1 MDGEGINM
9 EVNLNIKDRITLIS
23 ILPSTG
29 KITDLVEVMDLV
41 KLIKFS
47 DEERKLVNL
56 EEKDG
61 RITWDISADTPKTYN
76 INFAQVS
83 IIKDTIKKMDDAGS
97 ISLNMLDTCL
107 KFSKL

>member
-1 MDGEGINM
+1 M
-9 EVNLNIKDRITLIS
+9 EISLNIKDRITLIS

-29 KITDLVEVMDLV
+29 KIADLVEIMDLV
-41 KLIKFS
+41 RLIKFS
-47 DEERKLVNL
+47 DEERKAVNL

-61 RITWDISADTPKTYN
+61 RITWDVSADIPKTYD
-76 INFAQVS
+76 INFSQVS
-83 IIKDTIKKMDDAGS
+83 IVKDTIKKMDDAGS

>member
-1 MDGEGINM
+1 MKIS
-9 EVNLNIKDRITLIS
+9 LNIKDRITLIS

-29 KITDLVEVMDLV
+29 KIADLVEIMDLV
-41 KLIKFS
+41 RLIKFS
-47 DEERKLVNL
+47 DEERKAVNL

-61 RITWDISADTPKTYN
+61 RITWDVSADIPKTYD
-76 INFAQVS
+76 INFSQVS

>member
-1 MDGEGINM
+1 MKIS
-9 EVNLNIKDRITLIS
+9 LNIKDRITLIS

-29 KITDLVEVMDLV
+29 KIADLVEIMDLV
-41 KLIKFS
+41 RLIKFS
-47 DEERKLVNL
+47 DEERKAVNL

-61 RITWDISADTPKTYN
+61 RITWDVSADIPKTYD
-76 INFAQVS
+76 INFSQVS
-83 IIKDTIKKMDDAGS
+83 IVKDTIKKMDDAGS

>member
-1 MDGEGINM
+1 M
-9 EVNLNIKDRITLIS
+9 EAQQMKISLNIKDRITLIS

-29 KITDLVEVMDLV
+29 KIADLVEIMDLV
-41 KLIKFS
+41 RLIKFS
-47 DEERKLVNL
+47 DEERKAVNL

-61 RITWDISADTPKTYN
+61 RITWDVSADIPKTYD
-76 INFAQVS
+76 INFSQVS
-83 IIKDTIKKMDDAGS
+83 IVKDTIKKMDDAGS

>member
-1 MDGEGINM
+1 MKIS
-9 EVNLNIKDRITLIS
+9 LNIKDRITLIS

-29 KITDLVEVMDLV
+29 KIADLVEIMDLV
-41 KLIKFS
+41 RLIKFS
-47 DEERKLVNL
+47 DEERKAVNL

-61 RITWDISADTPKTYN
+61 RITWDVSADIPKTYD
-76 INFAQVS
+76 INFSQVS
-83 IIKDTIKKMDDAGS
+83 IVKDTIKKMDDAGR

>member
-1 MDGEGINM
+1 MKIS
-9 EVNLNIKDRITLIS
+9 LNIKDRITLIS

-29 KITDLVEVMDLV
+29 KIADLVEIMDLV
-41 KLIKFS
+41 RLIKFS
-47 DEERKLVNL
+47 DEERKAVNL

-61 RITWDISADTPKTYN
+61 RITWDVSPDIPKTYD
-76 INFAQVS
+76 INFSQVS
-83 IIKDTIKKMDDAGS
+83 IVKDTIKKMDDAGS